1 MVLMESFTRFKS
13 SIRDATI
20 AHNDVILAYGE
31 VKICSYDVLANAF
44 NHSL

>member
-1 MVLMESFTRFKS
+1 MVLMESFARFRS

-20 AHNDVILAYGE
+20 AHKDVILAYGE
-31 VKICSYDVLANAF
+31 VKVYCFDVLSNAF